1 MSKPGRIQELEI
13 EVERL
18 EREVEKMQAER
29 RAKKPVGGKFNPNTF
44 NGGNVTWV
52 R

>member
-1 MSKPGRIQELEI
+1 MPSQTQELER

-29 RAKKPVGGKFNPNTF
+29 RAGMLVAGKFNPVTF
-44 NGGNVTWV
+44 SGGYGTWV